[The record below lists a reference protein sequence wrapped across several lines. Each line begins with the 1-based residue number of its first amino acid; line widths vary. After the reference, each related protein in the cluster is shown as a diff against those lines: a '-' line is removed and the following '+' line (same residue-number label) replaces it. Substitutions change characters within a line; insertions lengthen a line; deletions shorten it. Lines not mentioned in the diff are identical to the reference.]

1 MKKIFATV
9 LSLLL
14 VIGLMGCEKE
24 EEETTP
30 KIGFAISYTSNAF
43 FAALASNLETAIL
56 ELGYE
61 FQLAVADGSSTTQI
75 QQIENMIAQKFD
87 VIVIMAVDPT
97 SLSDVITRAMARGVK
112 IINFT
117 TNPGVGNIYM
127 GSDQTLIGNSVV
139 EVANKWINSA
149 FASAANGSVKV
160 AIMEFK
166 GTPEAVERSLALR
179 SITSNAKVSLI
190 TTIEVNNTTA
200 AAQTAAENLF
210 LTNPDLNV
218 VLTYNSGM
226 ALGVNAYV
234 MAPAS
239 AVTNKATFG
248 IFGSDTTTEVLQ
260 NIKSSET
267 NLSVIRGATQLGG
280 SMPVIIGKLVAHIES
295 LLSGENIVERDISE
309 VIKIDKDN
317 VTGFLPAS

>member
-1 MKKIFATV
+1 MRKLLV
-9 LSLLL
+9 LSLTFMIVFGL
-14 VIGLMGCEKE
+14 IGCKE
-24 EEETTP
+24 EDSTP
-30 KIGFAISYTSNAF
+30 KVGFAISYTSNAF
-43 FAALASNLETAIL
+43 FAALASNLETAIVD
-56 ELGYE
+56 LGYE

-97 SLSDVITRAMARGVK
+97 SLSDVVTRAMNRGIK
-112 IINFT
+112 ILNFT
-117 TNPGVGNIYM
+117 TDPGVGDIYM

-149 FASAANGSVKV
+149 FSSAANGTVKV

-166 GTPEAVERSLALR
+166 GTPEAVQRSTALR
-179 SITSNAKVSLI
+179 SITNNPKVTLV

-226 ALGVNAYV
+226 ALGVNAYA
-234 MAPAS
+234 MTPSS
-239 AVTNKATFG
+239 AVTNKAVFG
-248 IFGSDTTTEVLQ
+248 VFGSDSTTEVLQ
-260 NIKSSET
+260 NIKSSAT
-267 NLSVIRGATQLGG
+267 NLSVLRGATQLGG
-280 SMPVIIGKLVAHIES
+280 NLPYIISKLVDHIEA
-295 LLSGENIVERDISE
+295 LLDGTNTVERDISA
-309 VIKIDKDN
+309 VIKIDIDN
-317 VTGFLPAS
+317 VDTFLPAS

>member
-1 MKKIFATV
+1 MKKV
-9 LSLLL
+9 LGLVLTFLL
-14 VIGLMGCEKE
+14 VFGLIGCQKE
-24 EEETTP
+24 DETP

-43 FAALASNLETAIL
+43 FAALASNLETAVTD
-56 ELGYE
+56 LGYE

-97 SLSDVITRAMARGVK
+97 SLSDVITRAMNRGIK
-112 IINFT
+112 IVNFT
-117 TNPGVGNIYM
+117 TDPGVGDVYM
-127 GSDQTLIGNSVV
+127 GSDQTLIGNKVV
-139 EVANKWINSA
+139 EIANKWVNA
-149 FASAANGSVKV
+149 TFPSAANGTVKV

-166 GTPEAVERSLALR
+166 GTPEAVQRSTALQ
-179 SITSNAKVSLI
+179 SITANPKVQLV

-210 LTNPDLNV
+210 LTNPDLNL

-234 MAPAS
+234 MTPAS

-260 NIKSSET
+260 NIKSSST
-267 NLSVIRGATQLGG
+267 NASVLRGATQLGG
-280 SMPVIIGKLVAHIES
+280 AMPIIIGKLIGHIES
-295 LLSGENIVERDISE
+295 LLSGEGINSRDISE
-309 VIKIDKDN
+309 VIKIDIDN
-317 VTGFLPAS
+317 IDSYLPQS